1 MVIHGFGDESDAR
14 HVAEGRDEV
23 LTLKRAM
30 ELAVFKSP
38 AFVLDKPLLKFR
50 VREFVRGHDSNL
62 LQWTSR
68 AVRDAPPHYHGSSS
82 ARQGR
87 SASQGGAFCVARLG
101 DFLYRIRLSFRKL
114 PQRVCAP
121 RNALGAKREEE
132 NPRHPV
138 WRRPDRRLHRE
149 IAARETGC
157 RNRGGH

>member
-62 LQWTSR
+62 LE
-68 AVRDAPPHYHGSSS
+68 
-82 ARQGR
+82 
-87 SASQGGAFCVARLG
+87 G
-101 DFLYRIRLSFRKL
+101 DFLSRSGRPATLSRQQQRAAR
-114 PQRVCAP
+114 PQRFAGRRVLRCPARGFPLSYKTFFQQTAAASVRTAECA
-121 RNALGAKREEE
+121 RSK
-132 NPRHPV
+132 
-138 WRRPDRRLHRE
+138 
-149 IAARETGC
+149 T
-157 RNRGGH
+157 

>member
-1 MVIHGFGDESDAR
+1 MPAVQRRATPSRAGERPVEWEAAIIRQDSAAKDFIDFCGQLEIEVADAVHAVRRKVENDFVPHVEPFGMVIHGFGDESDAR

-82 ARQGR
+82 A
-87 SASQGGAFCVARLG
+87 
-101 DFLYRIRLSFRKL
+101 
-114 PQRVCAP
+114 
-121 RNALGAKREEE
+121 
-132 NPRHPV
+132 
-138 WRRPDRRLHRE
+138 
-149 IAARETGC
+149 
-157 RNRGGH
+157 